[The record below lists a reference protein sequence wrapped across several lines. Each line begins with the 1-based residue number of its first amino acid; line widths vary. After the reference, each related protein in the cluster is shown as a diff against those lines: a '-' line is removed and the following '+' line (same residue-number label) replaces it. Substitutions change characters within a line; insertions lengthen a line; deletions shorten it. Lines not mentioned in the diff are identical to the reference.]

1 MGREQQIT
9 GNGIANQSGLEVFAT
24 TTTYNGEFMNWGDAF
39 AYGNQLNS
47 DPDYTTNDV
56 EDGAIDALV
65 NAPNTTAGQWM
76 RYHSDSGTN
85 LNAAVAPT
93 SGSGYYTFNANG
105 NAGKPSHSGMY
116 QKLELIKGVEY
127 QIELRTPINPNTGT
141 VTVNTYT
148 PFEDT
153 FILTSTASITY
164 PVIRSHVGLV
174 ESLFTAETGRDVIV
188 LYFVTENTGD
198 NTAKITDIS
207 IKEKQDYLTPI
218 YAEDRW
224 GNSHKVLRRNLDN
237 PTFNT

>member
-1 MGREQQIT
+1 MSKRIVSVIIPTYKRNRILERAIQSVL
-9 GNGIANQSGLEVFAT
+9 NQSFDDFEIIVVDD
-24 TTTYNGEFMNWGDAF
+24 NGETSE
-39 AYGNQLNS
+39 YRKLNENLMKNFQN
-47 DPDYTTNDV
+47 NDK
-56 EDGAIDALV
+56 IIYLK
-65 NAPNTTAGQWM
+65 
-76 RYHSDSGTN
+76 HKTN

-153 FILTSTASITY
+153 FILTSTVSITY

-174 ESLFTAETGRDVIV
+174 TSLFTAGSGRDVIV
-188 LYFVTENTGD
+188 IYFQT
-198 NTAKITDIS
+198 TATSSTDATITNIS

-224 GNSHKVLRRNLDN
+224 GNDHKVLRRNLDN

>member
-39 AYGNQLNS
+39 AYGNQLSS

-56 EDGAIDALV
+56 EDGAVDALV

-76 RYHSDSGTN
+76 RYHSANGTN
-85 LNAAVAPT
+85 LNGTSAPT
-93 SGSGYYTFNANG
+93 SGSGYYTFHANG
-105 NAGKPSHSGMY
+105 SNGKISHSGMY
-116 QKLELIKGVEY
+116 QKLELITGVEY
-127 QIELRTPINPNTGT
+127 QISVRTPIDTGT
-141 VTVNTYT
+141 GTLYVNTYT

-164 PVIRSHVGLV
+164 PVIRNHVGLV

-188 LYFVTENTGD
+188 LYFVAENSGN
-198 NTAKITDIS
+198 NTANITDIS

-224 GNSHKVLRRNLDN
+224 GNSHKVLRRNLNN

>member
-9 GNGIANQSGLEVFAT
+9 SNGIANQSGLEVFAT
-24 TTTYNGEFMNWGDAF
+24 TTTFNGEYINWGSAF
-39 AYGNQLNS
+39 AYGNQLSS

-56 EDGAIDALV
+56 EDGAVDALV

-76 RYHSDSGTN
+76 RYHSANGTN
-85 LNAAVAPT
+85 LNGTSAPS
-93 SGSGYYTFNANG
+93 SGSGYYTFHASG
-105 NAGKPSHSGMY
+105 NHGKPSHSGMY
-116 QKLELIKGVEY
+116 QKLELITGVEY
-127 QIELRTPINPNTGT
+127 QISVRTPIDTGT
-141 VTVNTYT
+141 GTLYVNTYT

>member
-1 MGREQQIT
+1 MAREQQIT

-56 EDGAIDALV
+56 EDGAVDALV
-65 NAPNTTAGQWM
+65 NAPNTTTGQWM

-174 ESLFTAETGRDVIV
+174 TSLFTAGSGRDVIV
-188 LYFVTENTGD
+188 IYFQT
-198 NTAKITDIS
+198 TATSSTDATITNIS

-224 GNSHKVLRRNLDN
+224 GNDHKVLRRNLDN

>member
-1 MGREQQIT
+1 MAREQQIT

-56 EDGAIDALV
+56 EDGAVDALV

-127 QIELRTPINPNTGT
+127 QIELRPRHRDTG
-141 VTVNTYT
+141 
-148 PFEDT
+148 
-153 FILTSTASITY
+153 
-164 PVIRSHVGLV
+164 
-174 ESLFTAETGRDVIV
+174 
-188 LYFVTENTGD
+188 
-198 NTAKITDIS
+198 
-207 IKEKQDYLTPI
+207 
-218 YAEDRW
+218 
-224 GNSHKVLRRNLDN
+224 LRRRVSRRLAAGRHTQTVVRSGQEGHRCLVLPVGRALRERGQFLQPHQAGAGHRGARFARRPFRSGDEALPLHNGGCHEARRDL
-237 PTFNT
+237 PKQSR

>member
-1 MGREQQIT
+1 MAREQQIT

-24 TTTYNGEFMNWGDAF
+24 TTTFNGEYINWGSAF
-39 AYGNQLNS
+39 AYGNQLSS

-56 EDGAIDALV
+56 EDGAVDALV

-76 RYHSDSGTN
+76 RYHSANGTN
-85 LNAAVAPT
+85 LNGTSAPS
-93 SGSGYYTFNANG
+93 SGSGYYTFHANG
-105 NAGKPSHSGMY
+105 NRGKISHSGMY
-116 QKLELIKGVEY
+116 QKLELITGVEY
-127 QIELRTPINPNTGT
+127 QISVRTPIDTGT
-141 VTVNTYT
+141 GTLYVNTYT

-224 GNSHKVLRRNLDN
+224 GNSHKVLRRNLNN